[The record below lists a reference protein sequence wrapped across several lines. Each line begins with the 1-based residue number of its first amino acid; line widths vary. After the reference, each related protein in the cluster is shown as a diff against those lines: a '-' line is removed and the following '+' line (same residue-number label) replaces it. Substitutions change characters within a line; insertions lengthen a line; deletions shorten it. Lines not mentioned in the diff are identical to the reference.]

1 MKTVV
6 PRWFTQPFQFQQPIQ
21 TVEMQLRNR
30 EIATPFV
37 SAGKR
42 VKKVK
47 CKRNKL
53 KFREM
58 IVIALKDEK
67 KDSTLQKIIANIEGK
82 YNIRNDFVVRRTLE
96 WMLGKKMIRSCGGKY
111 HLVTEKVKLCGPP
124 VSAKRR
130 RSSKKCRK
138 RKSAKKSCRRR
149 KKASK
154 KRKSKKRSRKCAKKA
169 KKSRKSRKVTKKSR
183 KCRRRRR

>member
-1 MKTVV
+1 MGSNFYMKTVV

-130 RSSKKCRK
+130 RSPKKCR
-138 RKSAKKSCRRR
+138 
-149 KKASK
+149 
-154 KRKSKKRSRKCAKKA
+154 KRSRKCAKKA